1 VLKEPINNFDLL
13 FVGLGASNCLL
24 ILRLH
29 EKGILNNKTIAVIEP
44 NSKSVNDKT
53 FCFWATE
60 EELFRLKLN
69 TLVSKSWD
77 CIEIGGIVKQV
88 INPLKYY
95 YVKSIDLYNTT
106 KNVLNN
112 YHFSLYNSQL
122 LENPKINNNSFEVS
136 LTDEVLFAEKVF
148 DSRPPNY
155 LLPKKHQS
163 HLFQSFY
170 GWKIKTVNHFFEID
184 SIMMMDFR
192 IEQNNATQFIYILPF
207 ENDYALVEVTRFG
220 NCIIKEEEALPIFYN
235 YINKLG
241 ITFEIIETERGV
253 LPMTSSQMQIVNFGK
268 NWINMGAKANLL
280 KATTGYAF
288 LAMAEDA
295 IALAE
300 QEKNNYFFSGRSTKK
315 QRFGYYDRLLLK
327 ILNDKPEYGKPIFET
342 LFQKVPIVNVLGFMG
357 EKTNL
362 FQEISIFY
370 KLPKK
375 VFILT
380 AIRDIY
386 HQIKTLPIFILPLVS
401 TVFLLILN
409 YLKLESISWLLLGI
423 GFFTVGLSHGALDH
437 ITQKVN
443 LNVKEYTSFIV
454 KYLIKSALVA
464 LLWIV
469 FPSLALIV
477 FIAYSAWH
485 FGQADYK
492 EWTLKHGMQS
502 FLWGLTA
509 LLLIL
514 LFHFNELNLFL
525 LQIPNLQAATNIN
538 HISHNQ
544 LLVYQIGI
552 VISGFILALLN
563 KSKFM
568 AFTLIYLLLS
578 SMLPLL
584 LSFGIYFVCQHSM
597 YGWKHLKHGL
607 NDTIPNLLL
616 KSLPFTVGGIIIILF
631 FMLFFSVNY
640 IGIFFIALS
649 CLSMPHVL
657 SMHYFY
663 SKIGIINK

>member
-1 VLKEPINNFDLL
+1 VLKKPTDNFDLL

-29 EKGILNNKTIAVIEP
+29 ENEMLNNKTIAVIEP
-44 NSKSVNDKT
+44 NSKSINDKT

-69 TLVSKSWD
+69 KLVSKSWD
-77 CIEIGGIVKQV
+77 CLEIGGIVKQE

-112 YHFSLYNSQL
+112 YQFSLYDSHL
-122 LENPKINNNSFEVS
+122 IENPKIINNAFEVS
-136 LTDEVLFAEKVF
+136 LMDEVLFADKVF

-155 LLPKKHQS
+155 QLPKKHQS

-170 GWKIKTVNHFFEID
+170 GWKIKTVNHFFDID

-207 ENDYALVEVTRFG
+207 EHDYALVEVTRFG

-235 YINKLG
+235 YVNKLG

-253 LPMTSSQMQIVNFGK
+253 LPMTSSQMQIENFGK

-288 LAMAEDA
+288 LSMAEDA

-300 QEKNNYFFSGRSTKK
+300 NEKNNYFFKSRNTKK

-342 LFQKVPIVNVLGFMG
+342 LFQKVPIVNVLSFMG

-362 FQEISIFY
+362 LQEFSIFF

-386 HQIKTLPIFILPLVS
+386 QQIKTLPVLILP
-401 TVFLLILN
+401 FLFTIFFLILN

-454 KYLIKSALVA
+454 KYLIKSALIGLVWLA
-464 LLWIV
+464 
-469 FPSLALIV
+469 FPSLALII

-485 FGQADYK
+485 FGQADYN
-492 EWTLKHGMQS
+492 EWNLKHGMQS

-514 LFHFNELNLFL
+514 LFHINELNLFL
-525 LQIPNLQAATNIN
+525 LQIPNLQVATSIN

-544 LLVYQIGI
+544 LFMYQIGI
-552 VISGFILALLN
+552 VILGFILALLN
-563 KSKFM
+563 KSKFI
-568 AFTLIYLLLS
+568 ALTLIYLLLT

-584 LSFGIYFVCQHSM
+584 LSFGIYFVCHHSM
-597 YGWKHLKHGL
+597 HGWKHLKHGL
-607 NDTIPNLLL
+607 NDTVPNLLL
-616 KSLPFTVGGIIIILF
+616 KALPFTLGGIIIILF

-640 IGIFFIALS
+640 IGIFFIVLS

-657 SMHYFY
+657 SMNYFY
-663 SKIGIINK
+663 TKSGILSK

>member
-1 VLKEPINNFDLL
+1 VLKKPTDNFDLL

-29 EKGILNNKTIAVIEP
+29 ENEMLNNKTIAVIEP
-44 NSKSVNDKT
+44 NSKSINDKT

-60 EELFRLKLN
+60 EELLRLKLN
-69 TLVSKSWD
+69 TIVSKSWD
-77 CIEIGGIVKQV
+77 CLEIGGIAKQV
-88 INPLKYY
+88 INPLRYY
-95 YVKSIDLYNTT
+95 YVKSIDLYNNT
-106 KNVLNN
+106 KDVLND
-112 YHFSLYNSQL
+112 YQFRLYDSQL
-122 LENPKINNNSFEVS
+122 TENPKITNNTFEINLKS
-136 LTDEVLFAEKVF
+136 EIIFADKVF

-170 GWKIKTVNHFFEID
+170 GWKIKTPNQFFDID

-207 ENDYALVEVTRFG
+207 EHDYALVEVTRFG

-235 YINKLG
+235 YVNKLG

-253 LPMTSSQMQIVNFGK
+253 LPMTSSQMQIENFGK

-288 LAMAEDA
+288 LSMAEDA

-300 QEKNNYFFSGRSTKK
+300 NEKNNYFFKSRNTKK

-342 LFQKVPIVNVLGFMG
+342 LFQKVPIVNVLSFMG

-362 FQEISIFY
+362 LQEFSIFF

-386 HQIKTLPIFILPLVS
+386 QQIKTLPVLILP
-401 TVFLLILN
+401 FLFTIFFLILN

-454 KYLIKSALVA
+454 KYLIKSALIGLVWLA
-464 LLWIV
+464 
-469 FPSLALIV
+469 FPSLALII

-485 FGQADYK
+485 FGQADYN
-492 EWTLKHGMQS
+492 EWNLKHGMQS

-514 LFHFNELNLFL
+514 LFHINELNLFL
-525 LQIPNLQAATNIN
+525 LQIPNLQVATSIN

-544 LLVYQIGI
+544 LFMYQIGI
-552 VISGFILALLN
+552 VILGFILALLN
-563 KSKFM
+563 KSKFI
-568 AFTLIYLLLS
+568 ALTLIYLMLS

-584 LSFGIYFVCQHSM
+584 LSFGIYFVGQHSM
-597 YGWKHLKHGL
+597 HGWKHLKYGL
-607 NDTIPNLLL
+607 NETLPNLLI
-616 KSLPFTVGGIIIILF
+616 KALPFTLGGIIVILF
-631 FMLFFSVNY
+631 FMLYFSVNY
-640 IGIFFIALS
+640 IGVFFIVLS

-657 SMHYFY
+657 SMNYFY
-663 SKIGIINK
+663 SKKDIIS

>member
-1 VLKEPINNFDLL
+1 MLKKPTDNFDLL

-29 EKGILNNKTIAVIEP
+29 ENEMLNNKTIAVIEP
-44 NSKSVNDKT
+44 NSKSINDKT

-69 TLVSKSWD
+69 KLVSKSWD
-77 CIEIGGIVKQV
+77 CLEIGGIVKQE

-112 YHFSLYNSQL
+112 YQFSLYDSHL
-122 LENPKINNNSFEVS
+122 IENPKIINNAFEVS
-136 LTDEVLFAEKVF
+136 LMDEVLFADKVF

-155 LLPKKHQS
+155 QLPKKHQS

-170 GWKIKTVNHFFEID
+170 GWKIKTVNHFFDID

-207 ENDYALVEVTRFG
+207 EHDYALVEVTRFG

-235 YINKLG
+235 YVNKLG

-253 LPMTSSQMQIVNFGK
+253 LPMTSSQMQIENFGK

-288 LAMAEDA
+288 LSMAEDA

-300 QEKNNYFFSGRSTKK
+300 NEKNNYFFKSRNTKK

-342 LFQKVPIVNVLGFMG
+342 LFQKVPIVNVLSFMG

-362 FQEISIFY
+362 LQEFSIFF

-386 HQIKTLPIFILPLVS
+386 QQIKTLPVLILP
-401 TVFLLILN
+401 FLFTIFFLILN
-409 YLKLESISWLLLGI
+409 YLKLESISCLLLGI

-454 KYLIKSALVA
+454 KYLIKSALIGLVWLA
-464 LLWIV
+464 
-469 FPSLALIV
+469 FPSLALII

-485 FGQADYK
+485 FGQADYN
-492 EWTLKHGMQS
+492 EWNLKHGMQS

-514 LFHFNELNLFL
+514 LFHINELNLFL
-525 LQIPNLQAATNIN
+525 LQIPNLQVATSIN

-544 LLVYQIGI
+544 LFMYQIGI
-552 VISGFILALLN
+552 VILGFILALLN
-563 KSKFM
+563 KSKFI
-568 AFTLIYLLLS
+568 ALTLIYLLLT

-584 LSFGIYFVCQHSM
+584 LSFGIYFVCHHSM
-597 YGWKHLKHGL
+597 HGWKHLKHGL
-607 NDTIPNLLL
+607 NDTVPNLLL
-616 KSLPFTVGGIIIILF
+616 KALPFTLGGIIIILF

-640 IGIFFIALS
+640 IGIFFIVLS

-657 SMHYFY
+657 SMNYFY
-663 SKIGIINK
+663 TKSGILSK